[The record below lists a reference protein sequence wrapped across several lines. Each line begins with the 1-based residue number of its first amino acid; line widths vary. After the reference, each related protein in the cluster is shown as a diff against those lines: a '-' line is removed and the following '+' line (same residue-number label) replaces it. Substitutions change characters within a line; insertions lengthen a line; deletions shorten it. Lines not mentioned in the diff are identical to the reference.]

1 MARERRWSSLGAVGL
16 CAVLFLSACGQ
27 TVGSFPTEEAPSLGA
42 SATEGYLVEPGNRV
56 RVTVFNEPTLSGDFT
71 LDPAGNIA
79 LPLVGNIPSAGLT
92 AKQMASRIEEYL
104 SRNRFVQNP
113 NVSVEVQTFRP
124 FYVLGEVRQPG
135 EFQYTTGM
143 TVLSAIA
150 RAGGYDYRAR
160 TEEVVLVRTVG
171 SKQMEY
177 KATERT
183 PIAPGDIIKVLE
195 RRY

>member
-1 MARERRWSSLGAVGL
+1 MARGNISGRLIALSMGG
-16 CAVLFLSACGQ
+16 VLLLSACGQ
-27 TVGSFPTEEAPSLGA
+27 TVGSFPSEEAPMLGVN
-42 SATEGYLVEPGNRV
+42 ATEGYIVEPGNRV
-56 RVTVFNEPTLSGDFT
+56 RITVFNEPSLSGDFT
-71 LDPAGNIA
+71 IDPVGNIT
-79 LPLVGNIPSAGLT
+79 LPLVGNVPAAGLT
-92 AKQMASRIEEYL
+92 AKQLSARIEEYL

-113 NVSVEVQTFRP
+113 NVSAEVQTFRP

-135 EFQYTTGM
+135 EFQYTSGM

-160 TEEVVLVRTVG
+160 AEEVVLVRTIDG
-171 SKQMEY
+171 AQKEY

-183 PIAPGDIIKVLE
+183 PIMPGDIIKVLE